1 MEPTNINPTPVV
13 TPPPTPI
20 EPLVPPVTPPPT
32 MAAPVMQKEHKPIGP
47 IIGVVIIL
55 ILLVAAAI
63 YVWGQKLNNDKK
75 VEMQQPAVQ
84 ETTPTVAQ
92 EEKDDFSD
100 LEANLD
106 SSVEGLDDL
115 NF

>member
-1 MEPTNINPTPVV
+1 MEPTNTTPTQPVM
-13 TPPPTPI
+13 PP
-20 EPLVPPVTPPPT
+20 VAPVTPPPT
-32 MAAPVMQKEHKPIGP
+32 VPPVMPPTSAPAPEHKPIGP

-75 VEMQQPAVQ
+75 MEVQPAAVQ
-84 ETTPTVAQ
+84 PT
-92 EEKDDFSD
+92 EKVTAKDSTDSFSD
-100 LEANLD
+100 LEAGVN